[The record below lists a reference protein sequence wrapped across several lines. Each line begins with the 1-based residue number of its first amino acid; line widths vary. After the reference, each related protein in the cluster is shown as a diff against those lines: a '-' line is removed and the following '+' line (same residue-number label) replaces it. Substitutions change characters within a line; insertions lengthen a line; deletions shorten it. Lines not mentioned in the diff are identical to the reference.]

1 MARATKPD
9 DQKTGRRKRG
19 RVINLGGDKLYFVP
33 NDTDLAQAINGLLNP
48 KTLMPFK
55 IDRDELISLTEEE
68 LEALLNDST
77 SLRPARK

>member
-9 DQKTGRRKRG
+9 DKTKRGKKG

-33 NDTDLAQAINGLLNP
+33 NDTELAQAIDKLLNP

-55 IDRDELISLTEEE
+55 IDRDELICLTEQE